1 MHDLGIIN
9 ALNDRYCKE
18 QKALSLT
25 ELVRYL
31 EVTSYLARRRKE
43 IEEEKQKKC

>member
-1 MHDLGIIN
+1 MFSYEVIRS
-9 ALNDRYCKE
+9 LNNRYCEE